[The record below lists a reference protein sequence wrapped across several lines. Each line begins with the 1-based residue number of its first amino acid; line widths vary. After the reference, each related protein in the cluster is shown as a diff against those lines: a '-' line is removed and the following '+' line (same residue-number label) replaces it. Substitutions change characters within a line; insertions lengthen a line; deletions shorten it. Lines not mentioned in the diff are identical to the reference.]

1 MLARRLLLLIAVLL
15 VAGAFAS
22 AIAPRNTARNDR
34 TDGRTATTAPATT
47 PATAPATTPGTTV
60 EAELPG
66 VTGGKTKTVRA
77 HVGDLIDLTV
87 RVPGPDTVT
96 IQGYDEVQPADL
108 DNPAR
113 FSFFA
118 DHEGAFDVTVE
129 EAGTVAGRLEIEPA
143 A

>member
-22 AIAPRNTARNDR
+22 AIAPRDTTKNDR
-34 TDGRTATTAPATT
+34 TGTSSGTTASTPAPAPAPATS
-47 PATAPATTPGTTV
+47 AGLTV

-66 VTGGKTKTVRA
+66 TPGGKTKTVHAR
-77 HVGDLIDLTV
+77 VGDLIDLTV
-87 RVPGPDTVT
+87 RASGPDTVT
-96 IQGYDEVQPADL
+96 IEGYDEVQPADA

-118 DHEGAFDVTVE
+118 DQQGAFDVTLQQE
-129 EAGTVAGRLEIEPA
+129 GTLAGRLQIDPA

>member
-22 AIAPRNTARNDR
+22 AIAPRNTTRNDR
-34 TDGRTATTAPATT
+34 TTTGGTIAATPA
-47 PATAPATTPGTTV
+47 PATAPATSPGTTV

-66 VTGGKTKTVRA
+66 AAGGKTKTVHAR
-77 HVGDLIDLTV
+77 VGDLIDLTV
-87 RVPGPDTVT
+87 RAPGPDTVS
-96 IQGYDEVQPADL
+96 IEGYDEIQPADV

-118 DHEGAFDVTVE
+118 DQQGAFDVTLQQ
-129 EAGTVAGRLEIEPA
+129 AGTVAGRLEIDPA